1 MRGSAWAAVMVV
13 GALGSMATAGASC
26 GTEFTT
32 TTGGSGGG
40 TGGSSSSG
48 GTSSTSSSGMSS
60 TSSSGMTGTENCFN
74 GVDDNDNGLIDCAD
88 PECDPVAVCVP
99 VFDAWQGPN
108 ATAFTVAGTGVPAC
122 PPEWQQQGPSFKGG
136 DINAPGFECSCSC
149 GPVQGACTG
158 KANLNQY
165 LSPGCGGA
173 ASSTTVP
180 QGQCNAIAA
189 VGGLLSVKATPPQV
203 GSGSCEATT
212 LVTNMPGYSASNKAF
227 LCGPTAALIQGGCAD
242 GQVCAARP
250 KDAAFDLCIVTD
262 GDHGCPPEYPNAPAE
277 QYYGSFEDSRGC
289 ADCTCGNPAN
299 VSCGGQVDLYNDPA
313 ACGGVPAQSLPL
325 NTCVDISNQ
334 VGLGYGVYVPKT
346 DGTCQASTP
355 APIGEV
361 NGNPITFCCK

>member
-13 GALGSMATAGASC
+13 GALGSMVTAGASC

-48 GTSSTSSSGMSS
+48 GTSTSSSGMSS
-60 TSSSGMTGTENCFN
+60 TSSSGMTGAEDCFN

-88 PECDPVAVCVP
+88 PECNPVAVCVP

-122 PPEWQQQGPSFKGG
+122 PSEWQQQGPSFKGG

-203 GSGSCEATT
+203 GSGSCEAAT
-212 LVTNMPGYSASNKAF
+212 LITNMPGYSTSNKAF

-313 ACGGVPAQSLPL
+313 ACGGVPAQSLQL

-346 DGTCQASTP
+346 DGSCQASAP
-355 APIGEV
+355 MPIGEV
-361 NGNPITFCCK
+361 NGNPVTFCCK